1 MEIRW
6 KSDKDRYAE
15 YIKRRKAIVAELKKR
30 AKPEK
35 LSRAEIERWMKNN
48 QTLQGDMYVWMV

>member
-6 KSDKDRYAE
+6 KSDKDRYAD

-35 LSRAEIERWMKNN
+35 ISRTELERWMRENM
-48 QTLQGDMYVWMV
+48 TL

>member
-6 KSDKDRYAE
+6 KSDKQKHIE

-30 AKPEK
+30 AKPER
-35 LSRAEIERWMKNN
+35 LSRAEIERWMRENM
-48 QTLQGDMYVWMV
+48 TL

>member
-1 MEIRW
+1 MEVKW
-6 KSDKDRYAE
+6 KSYKTEYAE

-35 LSRAEIERWMKNN
+35 LTFDEIDKMIRTN
-48 QTLQGDMYVWMV
+48 QTL

>member
-6 KSDKDRYAE
+6 KSDRQAYIN
-15 YIKRRKAIVAELKKR
+15 YIKRRKEIVAELKKR

-35 LSRAEIERWMKNN
+35 LTFDEIDKMMRTN
-48 QTLQGDMYVWMV
+48 QTL

>member
-6 KSDKDRYAE
+6 KSDRQKYIE

-30 AKPEK
+30 AKPER
-35 LSRAEIERWMKNN
+35 LTFADIEKIMREN
-48 QTLQGDMYVWMV
+48 QTL